1 MGKKRERS
9 QARERSIAVDLP
21 RRSFFTTSSPSRPEP
36 APDPAHRP
44 SSRRRRRPLDDLS
57 PVVQGSSDRP
67 EKRSRTSRDER
78 AAFELAPSTPDHTMD
93 DLSLSSSASYAN
105 SWISWF
111 LASKGNEYFCE
122 IDEEYIVD
130 RFNLTG
136 LNAEVSGYSAALDLI
151 TDTAADEDLN
161 DEQRE
166 QLETSARH
174 LYGLIH
180 ARFIITSR
188 GLSKMIDK
196 YKKGDFGRCPRVLCY
211 GQSLL
216 PLGLSDIPYQ
226 KAVKLYCPRCED
238 LYSPKS
244 SRHGSIDGAYF
255 GSTFCHMLFMVY
267 PGMIPS
273 KSVPGNAQGSTSS
286 SSGGGG
292 GGGGNGPPLG
302 GQHSAGG
309 PGQANVVSSGGAAGG
324 AASGAL
330 GSQAASKVERV
341 RPRIFGFQVHEHA
354 RLLRWQEKVR
364 DQQIARLEEHERQ
377 GRVERLD

>member
-1 MGKKRERS
+1 MRAWCR
-9 QARERSIAVDLP
+9 VL
-21 RRSFFTTSSPSRPEP
+21 
-36 APDPAHRP
+36 
-44 SSRRRRRPLDDLS
+44 L
-57 PVVQGSSDRP
+57 
-67 EKRSRTSRDER
+67 RTLV
-78 AAFELAPSTPDHTMD
+78 AD

-122 IDEEYIVD
+122 VDEEYILD

-136 LNAEVSGYSAALDLI
+136 LNAEVQGYSAALDLI

-166 QLETSARH
+166 HLESSARH

-188 GLSKMIDK
+188 GLSKMIEK

-211 GQSLL
+211 GQPLL
-216 PLGLSDIPYQ
+216 PLGLSDLPYQ

-255 GSTFCHMLFMVY
+255 GSTFAHMLFMVY

-273 KSVPGNAQGSTSS
+273 KSVPGAGQGAGGQAGL
-286 SSGGGG
+286 GGGG
-292 GGGGNGPPLG
+292 LG
-302 GQHSAGG
+302 A
-309 PGQANVVSSGGAAGG
+309 
-324 AASGAL
+324 
-330 GSQAASKVERV
+330 QAASKVERV

-354 RLLRWQEKVR
+354 KLLRWQEKVR
-364 DQQIARLEEHERQ
+364 DRQITRLEDIEREGQ
-377 GRVERLD
+377 LE